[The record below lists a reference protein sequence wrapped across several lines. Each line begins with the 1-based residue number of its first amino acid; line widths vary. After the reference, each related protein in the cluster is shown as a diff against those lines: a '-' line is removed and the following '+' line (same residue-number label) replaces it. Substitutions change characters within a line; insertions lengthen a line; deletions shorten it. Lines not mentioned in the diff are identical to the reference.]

1 MLGWTS
7 HVSFYPDIKTGVIW
21 NTNLNDGSGWR
32 PPALTVLSMA
42 SGDFKT
48 FNPKTSPP
56 KKVLDEWRKISG
68 IYGSPDQ
75 TIAIKVENGNLVMGE
90 GKGKVFLE
98 KIEGLRYMV
107 HGGLNDGL
115 ELTFEFDERGRI
127 KQFDLGT
134 SVIHR
139 YLTRTWRVV
148 HTTNPLLFDFVLDI
162 ESEKQ
167 ATARTKDGRIMPIS
181 SFEVE
186 DQRIIG
192 KFSADD
198 IQDTIGLP
206 QPAPKYEITFELM
219 YIQNLLVGQIRISP
233 EKSIVNVPGTL
244 IILS

>member
-1 MLGWTS
+1 
-7 HVSFYPDIKTGVIW
+7 
-21 NTNLNDGSGWR
+21 
-32 PPALTVLSMA
+32 
-42 SGDFKT
+42 
-48 FNPKTSPP
+48 
-56 KKVLDEWRKISG
+56 
-68 IYGSPDQ
+68 
-75 TIAIKVENGNLVMGE
+75 MGE